1 MSMDNAAQ
9 RAPELAVP
17 RAQDPRAE
25 GGAPAGRLV
34 ARRLRLLRRDPMFAG
49 GVAILAL
56 LLGLALAAP
65 WIAPYDPVA
74 TDSDVG
80 LSAPSLAH
88 LMGTDQ
94 LGRDILSRV
103 IYGARLSI
111 LVSVAA
117 VAISV
122 GLGTVLGIVCGY
134 LQGTVDAMVMRAMEI
149 LLAFPGLVLALVFAA
164 VLGPGVRSVIIA
176 VGIAGVPTF
185 ARVTRGAAMS
195 ITAEDYVV
203 AARSLG
209 CRTVRVIF
217 RHVLPSIAGPIL
229 ILGTLYLAFAILT
242 ASTLSFLGVGVRPP
256 IAEWGAMVNEGRNVL
271 IAGWWVSFFPS
282 LMIVLF
288 VLSVNLVGDVLR
300 DRLDATLRSR
310 SAEV

>member
-1 MSMDNAAQ
+1 M
-9 RAPELAVP
+9 
-17 RAQDPRAE
+17 
-25 GGAPAGRLV
+25 
-34 ARRLRLLRRDPMFAG
+34 LRRDPMFVLGA
-49 GVAILAL
+49 AILMVL
-56 LLGLALAAP
+56 LVLALAAP
-65 WIAPYDPVA
+65 WIVPYNPSA
-74 TDSDVG
+74 TNTDIG

-117 VAISV
+117 VTISV
-122 GLGTVLGIVCGY
+122 TLGTVLGIVCGY
-134 LQGTVDAMVMRAMEI
+134 LQGSVDGVVMRAMEI
-149 LLAFPGLVLALVFAA
+149 LLTFPGLVLALVFAA
-164 VLGPGVRSVIIA
+164 VLGPGVGSVIIA

-217 RHVLPSIAGPIL
+217 RHVLPSVAGPIM
-229 ILGTLYLAFAILT
+229 ILGTLYLAFAVLT

-256 IAEWGAMVNEGRNVL
+256 VAEWGAMVNEGRNVL
-271 IAGWWVSFFPS
+271 VAGWWVSLFPS
-282 LMIVLF
+282 LMIMLF

-300 DRLDATLRSR
+300 DRLDATLRSK
-310 SAEV
+310 SAAV